1 MTSTTSSTTSI
12 VRKAGGAV
20 LLTLALAAGVFALR
34 SGPALAAGDYFPAP
48 RAAYDPATTSTQE
61 TIVLAGGCFW
71 GVQAVYQRINGVES
85 AVSGYAGGAA
95 QTATYSQIGTGT
107 TGHAEV
113 VEIVYNPQ
121 IISAGE
127 ILRIFFTVVHDPT
140 QLDRQGP
147 DWGPH
152 YRSHIYTTT
161 GLQAEVAAQYIA
173 QLGAAGVYADPI
185 VTRLDPLPAFYP
197 AEGYHQDYLLLHP
210 NQPYIVI
217 HDIPKLE
224 NTYTYFSEHWR
235 DPPITVAET
244 RPELVR

>member
-1 MTSTTSSTTSI
+1 M
-12 VRKAGGAV
+12 
-20 LLTLALAAGVFALR
+20 ALR
-34 SGPALAAGDYFPAP
+34 SAPAMAEGDYFPAP
-48 RAAYDPATTSTQE
+48 RAAYDPAVTSTQE

-95 QTATYSQIGTGT
+95 NTATYAQTGTGT
-107 TGHAEV
+107 TGHAEA
-113 VEIVYNPQ
+113 VEIVYNPE

-127 ILRIFFTVVHDPT
+127 ILRIFFSVVHDPT

-147 DWGPH
+147 DWGPQ

-161 GLQAEVAAQYIA
+161 DEQAEVAARYIA
-173 QLGAAGVYADPI
+173 QLSAAGIYSAPI

-217 HDIPKLE
+217 NDIPKVE
-224 NTYTYFSEHWR
+224 NTYTYFNEYWR
-235 DPPITVAET
+235 DPPITVATT